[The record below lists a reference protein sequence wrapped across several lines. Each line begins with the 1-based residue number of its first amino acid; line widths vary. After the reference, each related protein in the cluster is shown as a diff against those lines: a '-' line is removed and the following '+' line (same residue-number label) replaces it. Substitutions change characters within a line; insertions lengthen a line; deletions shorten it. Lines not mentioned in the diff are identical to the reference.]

1 MKWIDILRTSLS
13 NLLRRK
19 LRSVLTMLGVV
30 LGTAAIVVTMSL
42 GEGAERTQ
50 MAALEASTNLKLI
63 QVWPNYGGSGDT
75 ETATGRKISEITDS
89 VIREIR
95 AVDHVEAVTPLVYV
109 YGGMS
114 FSLET
119 GKYKSDYTT
128 LVGVIPEDFAK
139 LVDLKEGT
147 FFSGATD
154 RVEFLMPEMTMMEFR
169 DTKKKN
175 QEYVDVWQLM
185 MDGEELPLPDINW
198 LRDKYTLT
206 MTWEDYTN
214 VSETQP
220 DPVVYTQE
228 YKAKMMGVLDTDLSS
243 NFNSGTFVN
252 LNWLKRLQKENK
264 ALFKDLGFTGLDNYD
279 QVYVLAESVDDVVQ
293 VVRDLNQ
300 LGVQCYSPMES
311 VATFKEQISTMQAF
325 LGFIGMISMLVAAL
339 SIANTM
345 MMSIYERTRE
355 IGVMK
360 VLGCKLGNIRMMF
373 LSEAA
378 YIGVF
383 GGILGLIVSYTL
395 SYALNNVAWLQGIVA
410 SVMSGSNFFGS
421 GMGDISVI
429 TPQLALFTWL
439 GVVVVSVAS
448 GLYPAQRAMQLSSL
462 AAIRNND

>member
-63 QVWPNYGGSGDT
+63 QVWPNYGGGGDGESGSI
-75 ETATGRKISEITDS
+75 RKISKITDS

-95 AVDHVEAVTPLVYV
+95 AVDHVDAVTPLVYV
-109 YGGMS
+109 WGGMS

-119 GKYKSDYTT
+119 GKYKNEYTT
-128 LVGVIPEDFAK
+128 LVGVIPEDFKK
-139 LVDLKEGT
+139 LVDLKDGT
-147 FFSGATD
+147 FFSGSTD
-154 RVEFLMPEMTMMEFR
+154 RMEFLMPEMTMMEFR
-169 DTKKKN
+169 DPKKKN

-185 MDGEELPLPDINW
+185 MDGKELPLPDINW
-198 LRDKYTLT
+198 LRDKYTLI
-206 MTWEDYTN
+206 MRWEDYSN
-214 VSETQP
+214 VSESKP
-220 DPVVYTQE
+220 DPEVYTKE
-228 YKAKMMGVLDTDLSS
+228 FKAKMMGIIDADLSS
-243 NFNSGTFVN
+243 NFNSGAFVN
-252 LNWLKRLQKENK
+252 LNWLKRLKKENK
-264 ALFKDLGFTGLDNYD
+264 ALFKELNFTGLDSYD

-293 VVRDLNQ
+293 VVRDLTKM
-300 LGVQCYSPMES
+300 GVQCYSPMES
-311 VATFKEQISTMQAF
+311 VATFKEQIATMQAF

-360 VLGCKLGNIRMMF
+360 VLGCKLSNIRMMF

-378 YIGVF
+378 YIGIF
-383 GGILGLIVSYTL
+383 GGALGLMASYGL
-395 SYALNNVAWLQGIVA
+395 SYALNNVPWLQQIVA
-410 SVMSGSNFFGS
+410 SVMSGSNFFGG

-429 TPQLALFTWL
+429 TPQLALLTWL
-439 GVVVVSVAS
+439 GVIVVSVAS
-448 GLYPAQRAMQLSSL
+448 GFYPAQRAMKLSSL

>member
-1 MKWIDILRTSLS
+1 M
-13 NLLRRK
+13 
-19 LRSVLTMLGVV
+19 
-30 LGTAAIVVTMSL
+30 
-42 GEGAERTQ
+42 
-50 MAALEASTNLKLI
+50 
-63 QVWPNYGGSGDT
+63 
-75 ETATGRKISEITDS
+75 
-89 VIREIR
+89 
-95 AVDHVEAVTPLVYV
+95 
-109 YGGMS
+109 
-114 FSLET
+114 
-119 GKYKSDYTT
+119 
-128 LVGVIPEDFAK
+128 
-139 LVDLKEGT
+139 
-147 FFSGATD
+147 
-154 RVEFLMPEMTMMEFR
+154 
-169 DTKKKN
+169 
-175 QEYVDVWQLM
+175 
-185 MDGEELPLPDINW
+185 
-198 LRDKYTLT
+198 
-206 MTWEDYTN
+206 
-214 VSETQP
+214 
-220 DPVVYTQE
+220 
-228 YKAKMMGVLDTDLSS
+228 
-243 NFNSGTFVN
+243 
-252 LNWLKRLQKENK
+252 
-264 ALFKDLGFTGLDNYD
+264 
-279 QVYVLAESVDDVVQ
+279 
-293 VVRDLNQ
+293 NQ

-448 GLYPAQRAMQLSSL
+448 GGYPAPRAMPRSAL
-462 AAIRNND
+462 AALRAPD